1 MNYQLIRTNSSQQVL
16 DNMPSKMDSAIAG
29 VLSLQEPLPEM
40 EAYGAS
46 GFASIYKI
54 TTKADGQKKVYFVKT
69 GGPDA
74 EIMFTGELG

>member
-1 MNYQLIRTNSSQQVL
+1 
-16 DNMPSKMDSAIAG
+16 MDSAIAG